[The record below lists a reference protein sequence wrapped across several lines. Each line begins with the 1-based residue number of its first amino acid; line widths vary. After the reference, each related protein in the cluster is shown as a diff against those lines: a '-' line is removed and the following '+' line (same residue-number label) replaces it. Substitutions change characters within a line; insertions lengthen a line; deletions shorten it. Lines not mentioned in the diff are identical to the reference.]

1 MTMVFRMK
9 RRVAWAVWAVLFIP
23 FAYMSGVVMPKVQGE
38 MARLSADPSCA
49 VPLDLHVLGFEE
61 AEVTALFECLGAA
74 GREVYREATLREDA
88 IYPITYAALLSFTIW
103 ALAGLAGAARWRVLM
118 AFLPWV
124 AVGFD
129 LIENHNIV
137 ALIDA
142 YPFMDARTVD
152 MASLGNQLKWSFV
165 FISVAVMLASA
176 AIAAVR
182 VVRGK

>member
-1 MTMVFRMK
+1 MAFRMK

-23 FAYMSGVVMPKVQGE
+23 FAYMSGVVMPKVQGD
-38 MARLSADPSCA
+38 MARLSTESSCS
-49 VPLDLHVLGFEE
+49 VPLDLHMFGFEE
-61 AEVTALFECLGAA
+61 AEVAALFDCLGAA
-74 GREVYREATLREDA
+74 GREVYREATMREDA
-88 IYPITYAALLSFTIW
+88 IYPITYAAMLSFTIW
-103 ALAGLAGAARWRVLM
+103 ALAGLAGAARWRVLL

-137 ALIDA
+137 ALIDT
-142 YPFMDARTVD
+142 YPMMDMRTVD

-165 FISVAVMLASA
+165 FVSVAVMLTSASV
-176 AIAAVR
+176 AAVR